1 MNFIQN
7 LFEDIINQRVSSS
20 SRLTVHASFAAALFF
35 EICFFFTIPSASIH
49 FVVLM
54 FLTCGAYGA
63 ICWVFYQL
71 DTNPELCEA
80 LKKAKEEQQKEENK
94 EESSLNKNDE
104 LSEETKEK
112 SD

>member
-20 SRLTVHASFAAALFF
+20 SRLTVHASFVAALFF
-35 EICFFFTIPSASIH
+35 EIYFFFTIPSASIH

-80 LKKAKEEQQKEENK
+80 LKKAKEEQQQKEED
-94 EESSLNKNDE
+94 SLNKNNE
-104 LSEETKEK
+104 LNDKTKEK